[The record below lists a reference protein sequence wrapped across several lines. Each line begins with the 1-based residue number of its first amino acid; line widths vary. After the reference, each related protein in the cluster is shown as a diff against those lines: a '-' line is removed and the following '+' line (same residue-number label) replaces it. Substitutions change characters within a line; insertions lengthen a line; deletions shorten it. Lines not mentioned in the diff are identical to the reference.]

1 MKLRSSKAACCL
13 GATLVVM
20 MMPVLPKVTDAKP
33 TYEQHE
39 STITDTEVRVA
50 SYAANVEEV
59 ILTGYEEQQG
69 QMQNKALAI
78 TEPYLDVYSADD
90 ENSSVNGRLYKNT
103 VVDVLEVNGSMTKIR
118 SGNCEGYTKTAA
130 LLFNQEAEVIAQT
143 LDDEDI
149 LTGYT
154 IEEAEA
160 KEAEEEAARIAEE
173 EKARE
178 DAKKAAQA
186 AEERMKAKEKAKE
199 GKNAEIT
206 DKSTSS
212 ESTASQQATV
222 SSSGS
227 GLGQSVANYAVQF
240 VGNPYVYGGTSLT
253 NGADC
258 SGFVMSVYKNFGVS
272 LPHSSTSDRYVGYNV
287 GSLANAQPGDLVCY
301 SGHVAIYIG
310 GGQIVH
316 ASTEA
321 TGIKISN
328 ASYRTP
334 VAIRRIF

>member
-103 VVDVLEVNGSMTKIR
+103 VVDVLEVNGSMTKIS

-143 LDDEDI
+143 LDEKDI

-173 EKARE
+173 ERI
-178 DAKKAAQA
+178 A
-186 AEERMKAKEKAKE
+186 AEQEAARIAEEERIQAVISRTISGTDISYNSTMSVSNEEIYLLACIIDWEAAYEPYE
-199 GKNAEIT
+199 GKLA
-206 DKSTSS
+206 
-212 ESTASQQATV
+212 
-222 SSSGS
+222 
-227 GLGQSVANYAVQF
+227 VANVVLNRVRSSNYPNSITGVIYQKSQF
-240 VGNPYVYGGTSLT
+240 SGASD
-253 NGADC
+253 GAD
-258 SGFVMSVYKNFGVS
+258 GIAVR
-272 LPHSSTSDRYVGYNV
+272 RYG
-287 GSLANAQPGDLVCY
+287 
-301 SGHVAIYIG
+301 
-310 GGQIVH
+310 
-316 ASTEA
+316 
-321 TGIKISN
+321 
-328 ASYRTP
+328 
-334 VAIRRIF
+334 

>member
-78 TEPYLDVYSADD
+78 SEPYLDVYSADD

-103 VVDVLEVNGSMTKIR
+103 VVDVLEVNGSMTKIS

-173 EKARE
+173 ERE
-178 DAKKAAQA
+178 KLHV
-186 AEERMKAKEKAKE
+186 RL
-199 GKNAEIT
+199 
-206 DKSTSS
+206 DKI
-212 ESTASQQATV
+212 EQIFYIN
-222 SSSGS
+222 SGDFIPKS
-227 GLGQSVANYAVQF
+227 RKYKC
-240 VGNPYVYGGTSLT
+240 T
-253 NGADC
+253 NGAQTLVVWAF
-258 SGFVMSVYKNFGVS
+258 SNFVEN
-272 LPHSSTSDRYVGYNV
+272 LRT
-287 GSLANAQPGDLVCY
+287 
-301 SGHVAIYIG
+301 
-310 GGQIVH
+310 
-316 ASTEA
+316 T
-321 TGIKISN
+321 ISKK
-328 ASYRTP
+328 S
-334 VAIRRIF
+334 IIIL

>member
-69 QMQNKALAI
+69 QMH
-78 TEPYLDVYSADD
+78 

-143 LDDEDI
+143 LDEKDI

-173 EKARE
+173 ERI
-178 DAKKAAQA
+178 A
-186 AEERMKAKEKAKE
+186 AEQEAARIAEEERIQAVISRTISGTDISYNSTMSVSNEEIYLLACIIDWEAAYEPYE
-199 GKNAEIT
+199 GKLA
-206 DKSTSS
+206 
-212 ESTASQQATV
+212 
-222 SSSGS
+222 
-227 GLGQSVANYAVQF
+227 VANVVLNRVRSSNYPNSITGVIYQKSQF
-240 VGNPYVYGGTSLT
+240 SGASDGAGGPSAKFQNRLNSGIRTQECMDAALEALSGKNNIGGYTSFRMVSITNLSAMSDYVIIG
-253 NGADC
+253 
-258 SGFVMSVYKNFGVS
+258 
-272 LPHSSTSDRYVGYNV
+272 
-287 GSLANAQPGDLVCY
+287 
-301 SGHVAIYIG
+301 GHVF
-310 GGQIVH
+310 H
-316 ASTEA
+316 
-321 TGIKISN
+321 
-328 ASYRTP
+328 
-334 VAIRRIF
+334 